1 MLFENL
7 QMLFGHLKP
16 IPKFR
21 EHAVP
26 RSRLDAERPLINSAR
41 GTRLRRTDQ
50 LKFAF

>member
-26 RSRLDAERPLINSAR
+26 DPGL
-41 GTRLRRTDQ
+41 TRKGPSSTPHG
-50 LKFAF
+50 APVYAAGIS